1 MGARRAQA
9 QLCERDARAPRDAH
23 CKRGAATLSHEGFA
37 GARLVRIRVY
47 WIIGFLGFVRR
58 VSDLQTLVPIR
69 LGGIF
74 GYGEKR
80 KPGES
85 KS

>member
-1 MGARRAQA
+1 MR
-9 QLCERDARAPRDAH
+9 
-23 CKRGAATLSHEGFA
+23 
-37 GARLVRIRVY
+37 ARLVRIRVY
-47 WIIGFLGFVRR
+47 GIIGFLGFVRR
-58 VSDLQTLVPIR
+58 VFNRKALVPIR
-69 LGGIF
+69 FGGIF